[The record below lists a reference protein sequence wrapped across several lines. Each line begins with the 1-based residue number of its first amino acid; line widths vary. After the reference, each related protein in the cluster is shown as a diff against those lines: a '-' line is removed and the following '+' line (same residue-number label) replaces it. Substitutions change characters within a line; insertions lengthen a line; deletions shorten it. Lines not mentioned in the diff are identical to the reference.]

1 MDAVRRNSDNFN
13 EKDSQVAEVSDA
25 NGVEVWKSR
34 RDHQVMHDATNDVR
48 KCFRERKSSRGDSSR
63 IQADIT
69 PSKWITGRANPAKLR
84 HLLDRYKQ
92 HGVSAR
98 RAGKTWTRQNVRSF
112 A

>member
-1 MDAVRRNSDNFN
+1 
-13 EKDSQVAEVSDA
+13 
-25 NGVEVWKSR
+25 
-34 RDHQVMHDATNDVR
+34 MHDATNDVR

-92 HGVSAR
+92 HGVSVHAEEL
-98 RAGKTWTRQNVRSF
+98 GKHGRDKMSEALHEDKTGYKVG
-112 A
+112 